1 MLKSILDVLEKV
13 EDLCA
18 LFEVDHKDLSRL
30 QNEVAEEMR
39 PAFVEAENIE
49 LEARQPAKS
58 TNKAPI
64 QTKSR
69 KLFKQ
74 KPTKIV
80 KVLKS
85 VQNILWPSCYQ
96 IM

>member
-1 MLKSILDVLEKV
+1 MEKV

-30 QNEVAEEMR
+30 QGEVAEEMR

-58 TNKAPI
+58 TKKAPI

-74 KPTKIV
+74 KPTQIV

-85 VQNILWPSCYQ
+85 VKDILWLSYYQ
-96 IM
+96 CNYVLETS